1 MATFDEDED
10 ALLFVEAE
18 EMVAEAVQSVE
29 GNDALADKYEALRVM
44 YLEGTYVKE
53 MCHVTGV
60 AKATVHG
67 YVFLTCPASIS

>member
-44 YLEGTYVKE
+44 YLEGTFVKE
-53 MCHVTGV
+53 MDHVTGL
-60 AKATVHG
+60 AKATVYG
-67 YVFLTCPASIS
+67 YALLACPASIS